1 MKDEGFGEGPFHSP
15 TSVGC
20 SVHVAS
26 GFFFASVDKQS
37 LAVAGVHEVL
47 ARIG

>member
-1 MKDEGFGEGPFHSP
+1 MKDEAFGEGPFHSA

-26 GFFFASVDKQS
+26 GSFFASVDKQS
-37 LAVAGVHEVL
+37 LAVAWG
-47 ARIG
+47 A